1 MRNVPPI
8 LTEIADKEAEVEQL
22 LGDLNEGTEDPEQD
36 DADDRGESEE
46 TDLALHLAPLPREEL
61 EELIARLV
69 AWRPELGERVLE
81 IAHRPVDIGAIP
93 YRVEQLTHARAS
105 PQEFAAEIFPLA
117 KRAHDY
123 ALAGDVANAR
133 AMAEALTRSVAA
145 AYPTPGIMHECV
157 DSMTKSSSLWVTL
170 FEPCCSRS
178 RCHELTSCLRRRRR
192 CCCYLLLLR
201 HLILAPS
208 SGRR

>member
-1 MRNVPPI
+1 M
-8 LTEIADKEAEVEQL
+8 TEIADKEAEVEQL
-22 LGDLNEGTEDPEQD
+22 LGDLNEGTEDREQD
-36 DADDRGESEE
+36 DADDREESEE
-46 TDLALHLAPLPREEL
+46 TDLAVHLAPLPREDL

-81 IAHRPVDIGAIP
+81 IAHKPVDIGAIP

-105 PQEFAAEIFPLA
+105 PQEFTAEISPLA

-157 DSMTKSSSLWVTL
+157 DSMTKSSSSWLTL
-170 FEPCCSRS
+170 FEPYFECAALGAMSSRPPPPPPLV
-178 RCHELTSCLRRRRR
+178 LTLPPPPPPPPHPR
-192 CCCYLLLLR
+192 LLIR
-201 HLILAPS
+201 QTMK
-208 SGRR
+208 GR